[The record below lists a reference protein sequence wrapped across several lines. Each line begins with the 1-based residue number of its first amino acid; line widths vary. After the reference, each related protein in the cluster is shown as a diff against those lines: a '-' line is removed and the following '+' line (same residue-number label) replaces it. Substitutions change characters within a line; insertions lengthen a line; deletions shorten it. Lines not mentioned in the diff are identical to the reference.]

1 MSAACCPGIERLAA
15 LASGEPDAHG
25 EHEELL
31 AHLDECLDC
40 QELLD
45 EQSTMRNLAGRM
57 AAPRLSTAQREAIGA
72 EVMARADHMPMRR
85 RRMVPLV
92 NRGLAGLAL
101 AAGIAIAF
109 GVGAF
114 GRSSEAVEV
123 ATIHAP
129 EPTREAMPSPAPT
142 VVEIADTKDDTVPP
156 RPTTVV
162 AERSTRAKLDG
173 TADYSR
179 KLTDD
184 REIVKLASGELTV
197 DTNHSAARAVQ
208 VVTGDTTIAFKRARV
223 KVIATRGAIAQV
235 SVFAGTAELTVNGT
249 TQVIEAGMVWERPT
263 SPADSS
269 SAFQEGWTALREGRN
284 AEAIVAFDRAVD
296 PMVAED
302 ALYWGAI
309 ASERVGDL
317 AGAKQRYE
325 LLVEK
330 FPKSPRAKQ
339 AKKAL
344 SRLADLPASE

>member
-1 MSAACCPGIERLAA
+1 MRSASCPAIERLAA
-15 LASGEPDAHG
+15 VASGEPDAHDD
-25 EHEELL
+25 HEDLL

-40 QELLD
+40 QEMLD
-45 EQSTMRNLAGRM
+45 EQSTMRNLAGQM

-72 EVMARADHMPMRR
+72 EVMAHADHMPMRR

-92 NRGLAGLAL
+92 GAGLAV
-101 AAGIAIAF
+101 AAGIAIAL

-114 GRSSEAVEV
+114 GRSSDEAVEV

-129 EPTREAMPSPAPT
+129 DPVREPMPSPAPT
-142 VVEIADTKDDTVPP
+142 VVENVVTDDKDVVAP
-156 RPTTVV
+156 RPTVV
-162 AERSTRAKLDG
+162 AERPTRAKLDG

-197 DTNHSAARAVQ
+197 DTNHSAARPVQ
-208 VVTGDTTIAFKRARV
+208 VVTGDTTLAFKRARV
-223 KVIATRGAIAQV
+223 KVIATKGAIAQV
-235 SVFAGTAELTVNGT
+235 SVFAGTAEITVNGT
-249 TQVIEAGMVWERPT
+249 TQVIEAGMVWERPA

-284 AEAIVAFDRAVD
+284 AEAIAAFDRAVD

-325 LLVEK
+325 MLVEK
-330 FPKSPRAKQ
+330 FPKSPRAKK

-344 SRLADLPASE
+344 FRLDDQPATE